1 MEADIFKGRLL
12 IAEQNTYCNKHKT
25 NRALDVYKLSQ

>member
-12 IAEQNTYCNKHKT
+12 IAEQYTFCNKHKT
-25 NRALDVYKLSQ
+25 IWALDVYKLNQ